1 MEKNIKQSCILAI
14 ANHVKNFM
22 KYKGRSPTAIFIG
35 KSVYSALKRVPYDPI
50 NPPWQ
55 RLTIFDIRVIIDED
69 LEEFGIEAGDLH

>member
-22 KYKGRSPTAIFIG
+22 KYKGRG